1 MSTDKSSDNRVI
13 TEVKDVGRAAQNV
26 IKDEFTNILGRH
38 SSFRASETT
47 LVIAFCYY

>member
-1 MSTDKSSDNRVI
+1 M
-13 TEVKDVGRAAQNV
+13 GWAAQNV

-47 LVIAFCYY
+47 LVIAFNSYQ